1 MRFIS
6 MAEVIRKI
14 YLDRLL
20 AGRDRPDTVKIITG
34 MRRSGKT
41 VLMKQYMSLLR
52 ESGVPDSQILYLNFE
67 SKTLAHV
74 TDYLKLLEEIDKK
87 YNGKRTYV
95 FLDEVQTVKYWE
107 RAVNSLQTDYDAD
120 IYITGSNAYLLSND
134 LSTYISG
141 RYAELRILPLSFKE
155 FMELHPG
162 DRDKRFYQYIRMG
175 SLPVINPDADEMF
188 EHDHL
193 IGLFN
198 TILLKDVIRNCKGG
212 DVGTLTDTVRFLYSN
227 VGSITSAN
235 NIAVTIKKDPEK
247 VRNYLDALQKAFL
260 IYKAERYDIRGKRLL
275 DTLEKYYV
283 SDTGM
288 RNAVLGISS
297 REDISR
303 QIENIVYLELLRR
316 GYEVAVGKYGD
327 REVDFTARRNR
338 EVQYSQVT
346 MSIMTDDT
354 YEREVA
360 PFRLIRDSYP
370 KTVLSMDSFVTDLPD
385 GLHHSNLLDWL
396 LEEGRS

>member
-1 MRFIS
+1 M
-6 MAEVIRKI
+6 
-14 YLDRLL
+14 
-20 AGRDRPDTVKIITG
+20 
-34 MRRSGKT
+34 
-41 VLMKQYMSLLR
+41 
-52 ESGVPDSQILYLNFE
+52 
-67 SKTLAHV
+67 
-74 TDYLKLLEEIDKK
+74 
-87 YNGKRTYV
+87 
-95 FLDEVQTVKYWE
+95 
-107 RAVNSLQTDYDAD
+107 
-120 IYITGSNAYLLSND
+120 
-134 LSTYISG
+134 
-141 RYAELRILPLSFKE
+141 
-155 FMELHPG
+155 
-162 DRDKRFYQYIRMG
+162 
-175 SLPVINPDADEMF
+175 
-188 EHDHL
+188 
-193 IGLFN
+193 
-198 TILLKDVIRNCKGG
+198 
-212 DVGTLTDTVRFLYSN
+212 
-227 VGSITSAN
+227 
-235 NIAVTIKKDPEK
+235 
-247 VRNYLDALQKAFL
+247 QKAFL

-338 EVQYSQVT
+338 EVQYIQVT

-354 YEREVA
+354 YEHEVA

-396 LEEGRS
+396 LEEERS